1 MYKREVMNN
10 KIECDMCGTCC
21 TAYSISS
28 LNKKAGE
35 PCKHLLADGR
45 CGDYENRPQVC
56 RDFQA
61 DFFCYFLSSL
71 SKQEQI
77 EIIKELYDA

>member
-1 MYKREVMNN
+1 MSN

-28 LNKKAGE
+28 LNKMAGE
-35 PCKHLLADGR
+35 PCKHLLPDGR

-61 DFFCYFLSSL
+61 DYFCYFLSSL
-71 SKQEQI
+71 SKEEQI
-77 EIIKELYDA
+77 EVIKELYDA